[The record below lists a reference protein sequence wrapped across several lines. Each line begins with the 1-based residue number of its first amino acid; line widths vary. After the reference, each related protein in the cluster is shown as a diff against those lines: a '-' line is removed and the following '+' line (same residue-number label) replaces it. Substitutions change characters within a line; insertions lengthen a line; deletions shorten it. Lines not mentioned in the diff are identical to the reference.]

1 MEIIEWKCILLLLV
15 EMLIVFEFALE
26 NARNAV
32 LELQKCRHWEGGP
45 PDPLFFGRNL
55 V

>member
-1 MEIIEWKCILLLLV
+1 
-15 EMLIVFEFALE
+15 MLIVFEFALE

-32 LELQKCRHWEGGP
+32 LELQKCKHWGSEP
-45 PDPLFFGRNL
+45 QTSLFFGNL

>member
-1 MEIIEWKCILLLLV
+1 MYFVLV
-15 EMLIVFEFALE
+15 EMLIVCEFALE

-32 LELQKCRHWEGGP
+32 LELQKCKHWGGGGQT
-45 PDPLFFGRNL
+45 PLFFGNL